1 MRSGSRTAGWR
12 RRRSSR
18 WAGSPPG
25 AGAWRTPNAS
35 QHEALAAI
43 HAHGFRL
50 ELPAALEALADVA
63 ARRERHTEAARLL
76 GAAEHARRRLGFV
89 AWPAQRAA
97 VAELAAR
104 VGDALGRA
112 ALEHAL
118 AEGGA
123 LEPDAAVAWVRRAR
137 GERKRPRHG
146 WESLTP
152 TELEIVR
159 EAAAGL
165 TNPQIAE
172 RLFVARA
179 TVKTHLSHIYAKL
192 GVRNRSQLAAHAA
205 GRLASAK

>member
-1 MRSGSRTAGWR
+1 MRSR
-12 RRRSSR
+12 RR
-18 WAGSPPG
+18 
-25 AGAWRTPNAS
+25 
-35 QHEALAAI
+35 
-43 HAHGFRL
+43 
-50 ELPAALEALADVA
+50 
-63 ARRERHTEAARLL
+63 
-76 GAAEHARRRLGFV
+76 
-89 AWPAQRAA
+89 
-97 VAELAAR
+97 
-104 VGDALGRA
+104 
-112 ALEHAL
+112 
-118 AEGGA
+118 A

-159 EAAAGL
+159 QAAAGL

-205 GRLASAK
+205 GRLASVK